1 MYMQSPEKKLLVL
14 KDLWGIY
21 KLPEPIY
28 ITACECKD
36 MFANRNFSRER
47 I

>member
-21 KLPEPIY
+21 KLPEPIH
-28 ITACECKD
+28 ITACECKY
-36 MFANRNFSRER
+36 MFDNRNFSRER